1 MLVAVV
7 MAGNLRTN
15 LVNPMEV
22 ALIIPSVDIREVMER
37 MSNPPMLQI
46 QTPLETT
53 TTVLEGI

>member
-15 LVNPMEV
+15 LVIPMEV

-53 TTVLEGI
+53 TTALEGI